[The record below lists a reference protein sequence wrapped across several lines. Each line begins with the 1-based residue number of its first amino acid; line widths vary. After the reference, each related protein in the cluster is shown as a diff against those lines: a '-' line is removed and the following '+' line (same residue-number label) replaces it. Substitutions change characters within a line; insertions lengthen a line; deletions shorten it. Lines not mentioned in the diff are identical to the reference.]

1 MKKIFYYFLFISFS
15 LFFLFFGILI
25 LKGLETN
32 KFNNFLS
39 QSIYQSNSNIDV
51 QLDTIKFKLDIKE
64 ISLFLET
71 KNPKVI
77 YRNINIP
84 VKNIKVYVNF
94 LSIIKSDT
102 KIEKINLILNEISI
116 KELKK
121 LSVSFKPS
129 NFTNLLNYKITD
141 GKLNTEIDIYFNDKN
156 LIENYIARGSVSE
169 FKSNLLDEINL
180 YNSSFTFFADKTDI
194 LIQNFVGTTGPIKI
208 HNGDLKFQLLP
219 EISIVTNFEANI
231 NYKNNFQNYH
241 NLIKKLSNIKNI
253 SDFDGNLLNNLSIKL
268 DKTYKIKNYEF
279 KSRGTVSRSTFNFN
293 YPIKNLL
300 LNEKI
305 KSVSIE
311 NSKFKINNNTFKKD
325 FKIEGKYSFNNTNFQ
340 KFNLSNIIE
349 DKILKIKLNSE
360 YDKEINLEA
369 INYNKPDGKIA
380 KIYAD
385 LEKNSNLLKIN
396 EIDFKSDNSSI
407 LIGGVIIKD
416 RKLISL
422 QKILINTNNLKKKNN
437 DFSIKLGKKIE
448 IKGDLFDA
456 SNLPKYLNKN
466 SNKNNLVNITKEIE
480 INLASV
486 IAPLSERLK
495 NFRLIGEI
503 EKGKFTK
510 ISSKGDFGG
519 GNFLDITLSNDET
532 GKKKYLEIYSD
543 LTKPLLTEFKF
554 FNGLTGGNL
563 LYSSII
569 EKNSSISKLK
579 IENFKV
585 INAPGMVKLLTLADL
600 GGLADLAKGDGITFE
615 NLEINM
621 EKKNDTLKLH
631 EIFALG
637 PSISVLMEGY
647 QDKNTTSLRG
657 TLVPAKNL
665 NKIISKIP
673 IIGDIV
679 IPKEIGEGL
688 FGVSFKMKGPP
699 NQIKTTINPI
709 RTLTPRFIQKIID
722 KKKIR

>member
-349 DKILKIKLNSE
+349 DKILKIKLNTE

-519 GNFLDITLSNDET
+519 GNFLDITLSNDDT

-722 KKKIR
+722 KKKIK